1 MITIRPSQ
9 KRGSTELE
17 WLKSKHTFSFG
28 DYYDPDFLGFRS
40 LRVINEDIVAPG
52 KGFGMHSHRDMEIVT
67 VVLEGA
73 LQHADSL
80 GTGSVIRAGTVQRM
94 TAGSGIRH
102 SEFNASASEP
112 VHFLQIWVEPA
123 RRGLEPSYQEAT
135 LQFRGAVASVA
146 APERGE
152 AAVTINQDVRIAI
165 WKVAAG
171 TAMPLAIQPGR
182 AVWLQV
188 MGGAVTLN
196 AVTAHVGDG
205 VAVIE
210 EELVTVKG
218 VNDSEVLLF
227 DLS

>member
-67 VVLEGA
+67 VVLGGA

-123 RRGLEPSYQEAT
+123 RRGREPSYQEAVFE
-135 LQFRGAVASVA
+135 FRGAVASVA
-146 APERGE
+146 APEGEE
-152 AAVTINQDVRIAI
+152 AAVTINQDVRISI
-165 WKVAAG
+165 WKVTAG
-171 TAMPLAIQPGR
+171 TEMPLTIKPGR
-182 AVWLQV
+182 AAWLQV
-188 MGGAVTLN
+188 MRGTVTLN

-205 VAVIE
+205 VAVTE

-218 VNDSEVLLF
+218 LNDSEVLLF

>member
-67 VVLEGA
+67 VVLGGA

-123 RRGLEPSYQEAT
+123 L
-135 LQFRGAVASVA
+135 
-146 APERGE
+146 
-152 AAVTINQDVRIAI
+152 I
-165 WKVAAG
+165 
-171 TAMPLAIQPGR
+171 
-182 AVWLQV
+182 
-188 MGGAVTLN
+188 
-196 AVTAHVGDG
+196 
-205 VAVIE
+205 
-210 EELVTVKG
+210 
-218 VNDSEVLLF
+218 
-227 DLS
+227 